1 MAVTAV
7 LLNRSACCNRNIACA
22 KYYEKRNI
30 SRICVG
36 NATLWKFM
44 EITPKYAQISLL

>member
-7 LLNRSACCNRNIACA
+7 LLSRRACCNRNVVGA

-36 NATLWKFM
+36 NATFWQFM